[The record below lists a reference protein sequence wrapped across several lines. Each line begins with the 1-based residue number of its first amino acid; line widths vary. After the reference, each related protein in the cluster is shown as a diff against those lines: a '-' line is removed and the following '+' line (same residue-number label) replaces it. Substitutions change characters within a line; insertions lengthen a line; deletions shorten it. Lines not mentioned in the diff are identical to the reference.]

1 MLLCSVIKEQ
11 WIRAKYERK
20 EFIQPVDAPY
30 SKGNMEGYLWKRGK
44 KDGKF
49 YQRKFVLSHAEAT
62 IKYYVKEVSYF
73 YFLFQNF
80 NIFFNKRKINLQK
93 QP

>member
-1 MLLCSVIKEQ
+1 MIKEQ

-62 IKYYVKEVSYF
+62 IKYYVKEVSCF
-73 YFLFQNF
+73 YFDIISTN
-80 NIFFNKRKINLQK
+80 FFNKRKINLQK